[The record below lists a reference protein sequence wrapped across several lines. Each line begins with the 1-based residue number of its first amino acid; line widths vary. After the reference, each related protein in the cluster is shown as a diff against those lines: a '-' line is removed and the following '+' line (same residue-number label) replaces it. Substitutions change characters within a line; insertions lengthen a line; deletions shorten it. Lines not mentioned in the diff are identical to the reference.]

1 MATINGVAGCGHT
14 TIIHRR
20 GDVVTNYREF
30 TDSAARIAVRVF
42 PFAAA
47 AGTAKTEKLSAAGVY
62 LLSNADAV
70 YVGQSR
76 DPGERVVEH
85 TADKEKGFATEVY
98 VIAAFDGPELDR
110 PDIEYLE
117 ARLTEMAVAAQRV
130 HVLNEVEPNPGNLHY
145 SRVTSL
151 EHMLA
156 DALRLLYDAGCRIFE
171 GCDPPR
177 LELVQSGNGP
187 GPNEALNH
195 AANIGIARLP
205 AGVQGFELHY
215 TGITARGYRS
225 ADGFIVVQGSEFRAT
240 VNDSTQQLT
249 SERHNLLKQK
259 RLLVPIP
266 GVDDRLRL
274 AAAVEFPTVATAAK
288 VVCGAHVGAS
298 KWVPLPNRPVVVID

>member
-1 MATINGVAGCGHT
+1 MATINGAASCGHT
-14 TIIHRR
+14 TIIHRPS
-20 GDVVTNYREF
+20 DVVTDYREF
-30 TDSAARIAVRVF
+30 TDNAARIAVRVF

-47 AGTAKTEKLSAAGVY
+47 AATAKAENVSAAGVY
-62 LLSNADAV
+62 LLCNADAV

-76 DPGERVVEH
+76 DPGERIVEH
-85 TADKEKGFATEVY
+85 AADKEKGFATEVY
-98 VIAAFDGPELDR
+98 LIAAFDGPELDK

-130 HVLNEVEPNPGNLHY
+130 HVLNEVEPSPGNLHY
-145 SRVTSL
+145 SRIASL

-177 LELVQSGNGP
+177 LELVQSGKGP
-187 GPNEALNH
+187 GPNSVLNH
-195 AANIGIARLP
+195 AAQVGIARLP
-205 AGVQGFELHY
+205 AGVRGFELRY

-225 ADGFIVVQGSEFRAT
+225 EDGFIVVQGSEFRAT

-249 SERHNLLKQK
+249 SERHNLLKEK
-259 RLLVPIP
+259 RLLAPIP
-266 GVDDRLRL
+266 GVDERLRL
-274 AAAVEFPTVATAAK
+274 ITAVEFPTMATAAK

-298 KWVPLPNRPVVVID
+298 KWVPLPGRPVVVID